1 MTGQS
6 MAMGHGP
13 ELRAPS
19 GPVSWPELRA
29 HAGVELYVLHVIPHV
44 IPSSDPDTHTVG
56 IINYRVSDPEYAT
69 KRDLSQSVSRHSG
82 ARRPATA
89 LHRTRL
95 SSLADTDDIKA
106 TTAKA
111 MRFKVQCAEKCADAA
126 PRIRSQLVPPI
137 IPPRS
142 AHQRQRGGNKR
153 KAVQAPALG
162 YKGRYV

>member
-56 IINYRVSDPEYAT
+56 IINGIGLNSAIAYRIPSTRPNAT
-69 KRDLSQSVSRHSG
+69 SLSPSPGTPALDVP
-82 ARRPATA
+82 RPLCTGLGSHLSIGQGNA
-89 LHRTRL
+89 L
-95 SSLADTDDIKA
+95 
-106 TTAKA
+106 
-111 MRFKVQCAEKCADAA
+111 QCADAA

>member
-69 KRDLSQSVSRHSG
+69 KRDLSQSVFRHSG

-95 SSLADTDDIKA
+95 SSLN
-106 TTAKA
+106 
-111 MRFKVQCAEKCADAA
+111 RPRQCASMRRKMRRCLADAA

>member
-44 IPSSDPDTHTVG
+44 IPSSDPGYSYCRLG
-56 IINYRVSDPEYAT
+56 IPINYRVSDPEYAT

-95 SSLADTDDIKA
+95 SSLN
-106 TTAKA
+106 
-111 MRFKVQCAEKCADAA
+111 RPRQCASMRRKMRRCRTSN
-126 PRIRSQLVPPI
+126 PGVRSQLVPPI

>member
-56 IINYRVSDPEYAT
+56 IIFITTIAYRIPSTRPNAT
-69 KRDLSQSVSRHSG
+69 SLSPSPGTPALDVP
-82 ARRPATA
+82 RPLCTGLGSHLSIGQGNA
-89 LHRTRL
+89 L
-95 SSLADTDDIKA
+95 
-106 TTAKA
+106 
-111 MRFKVQCAEKCADAA
+111 QCAEKCADAA